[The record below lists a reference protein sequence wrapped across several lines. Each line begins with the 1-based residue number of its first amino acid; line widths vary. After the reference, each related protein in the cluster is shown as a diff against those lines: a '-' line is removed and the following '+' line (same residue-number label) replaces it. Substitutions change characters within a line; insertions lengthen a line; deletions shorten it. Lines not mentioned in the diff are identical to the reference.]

1 VAKIKGFGTMYTQNN
16 VNFDKSDQGLS
27 RNNPSLQ
34 LICALACN
42 FRQKRTTYLD
52 ETILLKQLKHAENLI

>member
-1 VAKIKGFGTMYTQNN
+1 MYTQNN

-27 RNNPSLQ
+27 LNNPSLQ
-34 LICALACN
+34 LICAFACN
-42 FRQKRTTYLD
+42 FRQKQITYLD